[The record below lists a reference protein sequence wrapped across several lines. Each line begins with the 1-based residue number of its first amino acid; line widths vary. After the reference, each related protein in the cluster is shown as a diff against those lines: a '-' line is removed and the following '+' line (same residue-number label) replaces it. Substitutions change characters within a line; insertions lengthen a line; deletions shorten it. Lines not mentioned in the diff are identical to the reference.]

1 MQSEMSS
8 CVEVA
13 LMEVF
18 HNLRSRPVRKN
29 PDQFTLPESHVVED
43 IPVTTVTSSERN
55 IMRSTNTSEETVLRK
70 IHFSVL
76 KAMDNRNGVTTV
88 NACDSNAYFGER
100 TPEQDEDAS
109 WLPSEDKEEEVNRGK
124 KAAKARKRTIRN
136 PKSYPDAVVKVLQDW
151 YRTHTSE
158 TCCKEERKR
167 LAAATGLSEKQV
179 SEYMITL
186 RKRQKGKQYLCLLTN
201 TPTLKQRILY
211 RAGVGQPPNT

>member
-1 MQSEMSS
+1 MQDEMSF
-8 CVEVA
+8 CVEIS
-13 LMEVF
+13 LMNIF
-18 HNLRSRPVRKN
+18 HNLGSSPVRKN

-43 IPVTTVTSSERN
+43 IPVITVTSSERN
-55 IMRSTNTSEETVLRK
+55 IMRSTNTSAEVIIKK
-70 IHFSVL
+70 IHFSLL
-76 KAMDNRNGVTTV
+76 KAMDNRRGVTTV

-109 WLPSEDKEEEVNRGK
+109 WLPSEDMEDEANHGK
-124 KAAKARKRTIRN
+124 KVTKAGKRTIRN
-136 PKSYPDAVVKVLQDW
+136 PKSYPDAVVKILQDW

-201 TPTLKQRILY
+201 TLTLKQRI
-211 RAGVGQPPNT
+211 PH